1 MRPGAWGSPEVVTMK
16 KMRSASS
23 RGKITGG
30 CSNVVQLEFE
40 DGELDLVGA
49 EVI

>member
-1 MRPGAWGSPEVVTMK
+1 MMPGAWGSPEGVTMK
-16 KMRSASS
+16 KTRLDSS
-23 RGKITGG
+23 RGNITGG

-40 DGELDLVGA
+40 DGGLDLVGV